1 MKVLIKYCKEEDV
14 AMFRCPVCDTNG
26 FIDGDLDYGLYAK
39 CPCGYFEDLN
49 SGESLPYSGKL

>member
-1 MKVLIKYCKEEDV
+1 
-14 AMFRCPVCDTNG
+14 MFRCPVCDTNG

-49 SGESLPYSGKL
+49 SGEPLPYSGKL